1 MWWDGNDFRHGGMK
15 LVTSRRLTDP
25 SMSARASKKS
35 GEVPSTSSII
45 TLLGVDSRVTSCQ
58 QHQTV
63 RRD

>member
-1 MWWDGNDFRHGGMK
+1 MWWGGNDRHGGMK
-15 LVTSRRLTDP
+15 LSRRLTDP